1 MHKMKMK
8 VTIAEPQITEA
19 FGTDGYTYTAVQKAK
34 GGQQSVVT
42 ITSRQQMPNPK
53 KFMDRL
59 IKIANT
65 KPGARTIH
73 IATSLPKGRVIVVD
87 EKPTKKR

>member
-42 ITSRQQMPNPK
+42 ITSSCLDSVP
-53 KFMDRL
+53 F
-59 IKIANT
+59 I
-65 KPGARTIH
+65 
-73 IATSLPKGRVIVVD
+73 
-87 EKPTKKR
+87 